1 MSQPGSWKIK
11 FDSIFYL
18 RKYYYICLLVALSP
32 DGSIVLTI
40 KKFDNMKFNV
50 SSTELLK
57 GLMEIS
63 KAIPAKSA
71 LPILENFLF
80 DLSGNILT
88 VTASDSELTLRT
100 EIEVD
105 ATEEEGKIA
114 VPARHMIDLLK
125 ELPDQPVLISTASDS
140 SIECRWSS
148 GNSVLPFFPAE
159 DYPEI
164 KGASDDAEKITFPAE
179 SLVEGINK
187 TIYATADDEIRPA
200 MNGIFFDFDKESTTL
215 VASDS
220 HKLICYTT
228 KDAKT
233 AEKCSFIL
241 HKKPASVLKS
251 IISKEFDTVEIA
263 FDSSTV
269 VFTLGRTTMVCRLI
283 VGKYPKYRDVI
294 PQNNS
299 SILRIDRSLFLNTV
313 KRVAVC
319 ANKASNHIKLD
330 LKAGQMEITAQDLG
344 FAIAAYEK
352 ISCDYNGDNL
362 TIGFKS
368 TFLSEILAN
377 MSCETVVL
385 KFADARRA
393 ALIVPSEEDAE
404 SDKVCGILMPIM
416 VQ

>member
-1 MSQPGSWKIK
+1 
-11 FDSIFYL
+11 
-18 RKYYYICLLVALSP
+18 
-32 DGSIVLTI
+32 
-40 KKFDNMKFNV
+40 MKFNV

-57 GLMEIS
+57 GLMDIS

-80 DLSGNILT
+80 VLEGNLLE

-100 EIEVD
+100 SIEVD
-105 ATEEEGKIA
+105 KTEEEGEIA
-114 VPARHMIDLLK
+114 VPARHIIDLLK
-125 ELPDQPVLISTASDS
+125 ELPDQPLTINTASDS
-140 SIECRWSS
+140 SIECDWAT
-148 GNSVLPFFPAE
+148 GNSILPFFPAE

-164 KGASDDAEKITFPAE
+164 KGAGDDAEKITFPAQ
-179 SLVEGINK
+179 SLADGISG

-200 MNGIFFDFDKESTTL
+200 MNGIFFDFDVQSTTL

-228 KDAKT
+228 NDVKAE
-233 AEKCSFIL
+233 EKCSFIL
-241 HKKPASVLKS
+241 HKKPAAVLRS
-251 IISKEFDTVEIA
+251 ILDKDDEEVNIT

-269 VFTLGRTTMVCRLI
+269 VFAFGKTTMICRLI

-299 SILRIDRSLFLNTV
+299 SILKIDRQLLLNTV
-313 KRVAVC
+313 KRVSVC

-330 LKAGQMEITAQDLG
+330 LKPGQLEISAQDLG

-352 ISCDYNGDNL
+352 INCDYSGDEL
-362 TIGFKS
+362 SIGFKS
-368 TFLSEILAN
+368 TFLIEILSN
-377 MSCETVVL
+377 MTCETLVM

-393 ALIVPSEEDAE
+393 ALIVPSEEEADTE
-404 SDKVCGILMPIM
+404 KVCGILMPIM
-416 VQ
+416 VS

>member
-1 MSQPGSWKIK
+1 
-11 FDSIFYL
+11 
-18 RKYYYICLLVALSP
+18 
-32 DGSIVLTI
+32 
-40 KKFDNMKFNV
+40 MKFNV

-57 GLMEIS
+57 GLMAIS
-63 KAIPAKSA
+63 KAVPAKSA
-71 LPILENFLF
+71 LPILDNFLF
-80 DLSGNILT
+80 DLQGNILQ

-105 ATEEEGKIA
+105 TTEEEGRIA
-114 VPARHMIDLLK
+114 VPARHIIDLLK
-125 ELPDQPVLISTASDS
+125 ELPDQPVSISTASDS
-140 SIECRWSS
+140 SIECNWTS

-164 KGASDDAEKITFPAE
+164 KGVGEDAERVDFPAAT
-179 SLVEGINK
+179 LIEGIGS

-200 MNGIFFDFDKESTTL
+200 MNGIYFDFDTDSTTL

-220 HKLICYTT
+220 HKLICFTT
-228 KDAKT
+228 PEAK
-233 AEKCSFIL
+233 APQKCSFIL
-241 HKKPASVLKS
+241 HKKPAAVLKS
-251 IISKEFDTVEIA
+251 ILDKDEENVEIA

-269 VFTLGRTTMVCRLI
+269 VFTSGSTTMVCRLI

-299 SILRIDRSLFLNTV
+299 SVLKIERSRFLNTV
-313 KRVAVC
+313 RRVAVC
-319 ANKASNHIKLD
+319 ANKASIHIKLD
-330 LKAGQMEITAQDLG
+330 LKPGQMEITAQDLG

-352 ISCDYNGDNL
+352 VNCDYSGDDL
-362 TIGFKS
+362 SIGFKS

-377 MSCETVVL
+377 MNCETVVM

-393 ALIVPSEEDAE
+393 ALIVPSEEE
-404 SDKVCGILMPIM
+404 ETSGRICGILMPIM

>member
-1 MSQPGSWKIK
+1 
-11 FDSIFYL
+11 
-18 RKYYYICLLVALSP
+18 
-32 DGSIVLTI
+32 
-40 KKFDNMKFNV
+40 MKFNV

-57 GLMEIS
+57 GLMNIS

-80 DLSGNILT
+80 DLNGNILE

-105 ATEEEGKIA
+105 NTEEEGKIA
-114 VPARHMIDLLK
+114 VPARHLTDLLK
-125 ELPDQPVLISTASDS
+125 ELPDQPLSICTESDS
-140 SIECRWSS
+140 SIECRWTT
-148 GNSVLPFFPAE
+148 GNSLLPYFPAE
-159 DYPEI
+159 DYPQI
-164 KGASDDAEKITFPAE
+164 KGAGDDAESIVFPAE

-200 MNGIFFDFDKESTTL
+200 MNGIFFDFGTESTTL

-228 KDAKT
+228 NDVRTENA
-233 AEKCSFIL
+233 CSFIL

-251 IISKEFDTVEIA
+251 IVSKEDENVTIT

-269 VFTLGRTTMVCRLI
+269 VFTFGMTTMVCRLI

-294 PQNNS
+294 PSNNAN
-299 SILRIDRSLFLNTV
+299 ILRIDRSLFLNTV

-319 ANKASNHIKLD
+319 ANKASSHIKLEM
-330 LKAGQMEITAQDLG
+330 KPGQMEITAQDLG

-352 ISCDYNGDNL
+352 IACEYNGNDL
-362 TIGFKS
+362 AIGFKS
-368 TFLSEILAN
+368 TFLTEILSN
-377 MSCETVVL
+377 MGCETLVM

-393 ALIVPSEEDAE
+393 ALIVPSEEENE
-404 SDKVCGILMPIM
+404 SEKVCGILMPIM